1 MSWFDG
7 VRNRSIRRYD
17 QALLIITPGRASSIA
32 TLLLVSAVLVSCG
45 FHRSGARPMP
55 FQTLYI
61 DARNYVSFAG
71 DLRRYISS
79 NGQPKLVSSPKDA
92 EVVLQVLSEASET
105 QILSLTTAG
114 QVAEYLLRY
123 RVSYRLH
130 DNANKNWIPP
140 SDIALQRDLTY
151 NVQAVLAKEDEI
163 TLLFQSMRDDAV
175 RQMMRRMSEARAPG

>member
-1 MSWFDG
+1 
-7 VRNRSIRRYD
+7 
-17 QALLIITPGRASSIA
+17 LLIIAPGCAPIVA
-32 TLLLVSAVLVSCG
+32 TLLLASAMLASCG
-45 FHRSGARPMP
+45 FHPSAARQMP

-61 DARNYVSFAG
+61 DARSYVSFAG
-71 DLRRYISS
+71 DLRRYIAS
-79 NGQPKLVSSPKDA
+79 NGQPKLVSRPGDA
-92 EVVLQVLSEASET
+92 QVVLQVLSETSET

-123 RVSYRLH
+123 RVAYRLH

-151 NVQAVLAKEDEI
+151 DVQAVLAKEDEI
-163 TLLFQSMRDDAV
+163 ALLFQSMRDDAV

>member
-1 MSWFDG
+1 T
-7 VRNRSIRRYD
+7 R
-17 QALLIITPGRASSIA
+17 QALRIVVPARAYLLATVLLASI
-32 TLLLVSAVLVSCG
+32 VLTSCG
-45 FHRSGARPMP
+45 FHRSAARPMP

-71 DLRRYISS
+71 DLKRYIAN
-79 NGQPKLVSSPKDA
+79 NGQPKLVSRPEDA
-92 EVVLQVLSEASET
+92 QVVLQVLSETSET

-140 SDIALQRDLTY
+140 NDIALQRDLTY
-151 NVQAVLAKEDEI
+151 DVQAVLAKEDEI
-163 TLLFQSMRDDAV
+163 ALLFQSMRDDAV
-175 RQMMRRMSEARAPG
+175 R